1 MRRRGVHRRLTVLSL
16 LMLMFAANAWWL
28 LFGPGPTVS
37 PSPLAG
43 KVLLAALVGGAGV
56 AISLGAVLILAPLVA
71 VVAGS
76 MRRQAGP
83 FGTLRPWAAVVR
95 GGSFLVGFASAF
107 VIVISG
113 TPASLASLV
122 YGANLVID
130 PAGGAILLL
139 YGMAVAARPAVS
151 PGTAPGRPGWSR
163 WVAPGT
169 ACLLGLAT
177 ALILAHELDPLYD
190 AVFFLTGNAGPRSH
204 APLTVAV
211 FTVGLS
217 LVALS
222 LSALILSLADRLV
235 MGARILGAFGVAGG
249 FVTAFVGAALL
260 LGQKER
266 LAAGP
271 RSMPGK
277 GSP

>member
-1 MRRRGVHRRLTVLSL
+1 MRRRGVRRRLTVLSL
-16 LMLMFAANAWWL
+16 LILMFAANAWWL
-28 LFGPGPTVS
+28 LFGPGPTES

-122 YGANLVID
+122 YGANRVID

-177 ALILAHELDPLYD
+177 AHELDPLYD

-211 FTVGLS
+211 FTVALS

-222 LSALILSLADRLV
+222 LSALILLLADRLV
-235 MGARILGAFGVAGG
+235 MGARILGASGVAGG